1 LESSEGEVDIIAIQ
15 TSLFDKGWNMRY
27 VDLFDGNWIRGLT

>member
-1 LESSEGEVDIIAIQ
+1 MKHYEQ
-15 TSLFDKGWNMRY
+15 KKLFDKGWNMKH